1 MNRYI
6 VLTVLLLFSAVTRAA
21 PSPDY
26 WSFWDKADESSE
38 AEVDHQLWQGFLDS
52 YVKPS
57 ASTGMYMVEYGRV
70 KRADKKA
77 LDAYLQQL
85 AGLDPRKLSR
95 DEQLAYWINLY
106 NALTVDLILDYY
118 PVKSITRLGKGWFR
132 MGPWRDELI
141 TIAGQSISL
150 HDIEHRIL
158 RPIWK
163 NPRIHYALNCASIGC
178 PDLLPTVFQ
187 GNSVHEQLKVAAR
200 RFINQEKGAVLIDG
214 RLVLSSIFD
223 WYEDDFD
230 DEEGVLE
237 ELKVFA
243 RDELKRQ
250 LENFDGRISYRY
262 NWKLNEYRLE

>member
-1 MNRYI
+1 MARYLVPTF
-6 VLTVLLLFSAVTRAA
+6 VLFFSFAVHAA

-26 WSFWDKADESSE
+26 WPYWDKADERSDMV
-38 AEVDHQLWQGFLDS
+38 VDHLKWQRFLDS
-52 YVKPS
+52 YVKL
-57 ASTGMYMVEYGRV
+57 STNTDMYMVEYGRV
-70 KRADKKA
+70 KRDDKKT

-85 AGLDPRKLSR
+85 AELDPRKLSR

-141 TIAGQSISL
+141 TIAGQGISL

-158 RPIWK
+158 RPLWN

-178 PDLLPTVFQ
+178 PDLLPTVYRSSTVNQ
-187 GNSVHEQLKVAAR
+187 QLAAAGR
-200 RFINQEKGAVLIDG
+200 RFINQEKGAELIDG

-223 WYEDDFD
+223 WYEDDFI
-230 DEEGVLE
+230 DEDGVLD
-237 ELKVFA
+237 ELQVFA
-243 RDELKRQ
+243 RDDLKQQ
-250 LENFDGRISYRY
+250 LNGFNGRISYRY
-262 NWKLNEYRLE
+262 NWKLNEYRPE

>member
-1 MNRYI
+1 MDRYI
-6 VLTVLLLFSAVTRAA
+6 VLTVLILFSLVARAA

-26 WSFWDKADESSE
+26 WPYWDKADEDSQVV
-38 AEVDHQLWQGFLDS
+38 VDHQLWQGFLGS
-52 YVKPS
+52 YVKLS
-57 ASTGMYMVEYGRV
+57 ATTGMYMVEYGRV

-77 LDAYLQQL
+77 LDAYLEQL

-95 DEQLAYWINLY
+95 NEQLAYWINLY

-141 TIAGQSISL
+141 TIAGQAISL

-178 PDLLPTVFQ
+178 PDLLPTVFRA
-187 GNSVHEQLKVAAR
+187 GSVSEQLDGAAR
-200 RFINQEKGAVLIDG
+200 RFINQEKGAMLVDG
-214 RLVLSSIFD
+214 RLVLSSIYD
-223 WYEDDFD
+223 WYEDDFVN
-230 DEEGVLE
+230 EQGVLDE
-237 ELKVFA
+237 IMSFA
-243 RDELKRQ
+243 RDDLKQQ
-250 LENFDGRISYRY
+250 LENFNGRISYRY

>member
-1 MNRYI
+1 MDRYL
-6 VLTVLLLFSAVTRAA
+6 VLTVLLLFNSVAHAA

-26 WSFWDKADESSE
+26 WSYWDKADDSSDVV
-38 AEVDHQLWQGFLDS
+38 VDHEVWQGFLNS
-52 YVKPS
+52 YVKLS
-57 ASTGMYMVEYGRV
+57 ASAGMYMVEYGRV
-70 KRADKKA
+70 KRADKEA

-85 AGLDPRKLSR
+85 AGLDPRKLR
-95 DEQLAYWINLY
+95 RNEQLAYWINLY

-132 MGPWRDELI
+132 TGPWRDELI
-141 TIAGQSISL
+141 TIAGQAISL

-163 NPRIHYALNCASIGC
+163 NPRIHYGLNCASIGC
-178 PDLLPTVFQ
+178 PDLLPTVFRSSDVNQ
-187 GNSVHEQLKVAAR
+187 QLEAAAR

-223 WYEDDFD
+223 WYEDDFVN
-230 DEEGVLE
+230 EEGVLE

-243 RDELKRQ
+243 RDDLKLQ
-250 LENFDGRISYRY
+250 LETFNGRISYRY
-262 NWKLNEYRLE
+262 NWKLNEYQLE